1 MKKNLI
7 KIASLLLVLAM
18 IFSFAAC
25 KKDKD
30 NGDSTAPS
38 ESSDVGGSTS
48 DETLPADASTEDPSA
63 ESTEA
68 ETVTDASGK
77 VVETK
82 PADSGKTP
90 AAPPGRQQN
99 ALRHGGNPQLL
110 QCRHEGSL

>member
-38 ESSDVGGSTS
+38 ESSDVGGSTG
-48 DETLPADASTEDPSA
+48 DETLVTGAGQDDTADGVLID
-63 ESTEA
+63 
-68 ETVTDASGK
+68 G
-77 VVETK
+77 
-82 PADSGKTP
+82 
-90 AAPPGRQQN
+90 
-99 ALRHGGNPQLL
+99 L
-110 QCRHEGSL
+110 EGSLQVSKNLGVQSVEGFRAVDRQDGNGVLDLGSNKGHGKLLR